1 MHERGGEQVELT
13 ELVSAAQAGDLQAYA
28 RLIHVTQA
36 MVYAVA
42 RRVLRDHTDALDAT
56 QETYLRA
63 YRALA
68 QLSDPAA
75 FAGFLRRIAIR
86 SAHDVRRAR
95 RMTFAPLLEIDAV
108 PVLDER
114 EQRWSEAQRAAL
126 SRAIVTLSNDERR
139 ITERFYHG
147 HWSAARLAADA
158 QVSEPTM
165 RKRLQRIRDKLR
177 EEIEMIEQRSID
189 AKALPNDLSDRVVE
203 LLARPQLVELPE
215 NPVGK
220 LVALLREQFSD
231 YAWVDTPEIVDLAH
245 AQRRLQHDPVYVPL
259 DKVFHLDG
267 GRILRYDLTL
277 PLVLE
282 AKDRGA
288 PLHLIAGGKVYRDET
303 ESTTHLSAFHQLEL
317 LWLDEHERAE
327 PWTFLGRML
336 RAIDNLLPHAMKRVS
351 PSSYPFCTRA
361 WDIGVEIEGEYQELA
376 GCGVY
381 TDDVLRLLGG
391 DPARHTAL
399 GLGLGL
405 ERFAALLYGM
415 PDIRRLGI
423 ARV

>member
-1 MHERGGEQVELT
+1 MELT
-13 ELVSAAQAGDLQAYA
+13 ELVRAAQAGDLQAYA
-28 RLIHVTQA
+28 RLIQATQA

-42 RRVLRDHTDALDAT
+42 RRVLRDHADALDAT

-63 YRALA
+63 YRVLA
-68 QLSDPAA
+68 QLSEAAA

-95 RMTFAPLLEIDAV
+95 RMSFAPLPEIDAV

-126 SRAIVTLSNDERR
+126 SRAIMTLSSEERR

-158 QVSEPTM
+158 QVSEPAM

-189 AKALPNDLSDRVVE
+189 VNALPNDLPDRVVE

-220 LVALLREQFSD
+220 LVALLRQQFGE
-231 YAWVDTPEIVDLAH
+231 YAWVDTPEVVDLAQ
-245 AQRRLQHDPVYVPL
+245 AKRRLEHDPVYVPS
-259 DKVFHLDG
+259 DKVFHLEG

-282 AKDRGA
+282 ANGRGA
-288 PLHLIAGGKVYRDET
+288 PLRLMAAGKVYRDET

-317 LWLDEHERAE
+317 LWLDEHARAD
-327 PWTFLGRML
+327 PWTFLGSML
-336 RAIDNLLPHAMKRVS
+336 RAIDHFLPNAIQRVT
-351 PSSYPFCTRA
+351 PSRYPFCSRS
-361 WDIGVEIEGEYQELA
+361 WDIGVEIEGDYHELS

-381 TDDVLRLLGG
+381 TGDVVRLLGG

-405 ERFAALLYGM
+405 ERFASLLFGM

>member
-1 MHERGGEQVELT
+1 MELT
-13 ELVSAAQAGDLQAYA
+13 ELVRAAQAGDLQAYA
-28 RLIHVTQA
+28 RLIHATQA

-42 RRVLRDHTDALDAT
+42 RRVLRDHADALDAT

-68 QLSDPAA
+68 QLSEAAA

-86 SAHDVRRAR
+86 AAHDVRRAR
-95 RMTFAPLLEIDAV
+95 RMSFAPLPDSDAV

-126 SRAIVTLSNDERR
+126 SRAIMTLSNDERR

-189 AKALPNDLSDRVVE
+189 ANALPDDLPDRVVE
-203 LLARPQLVELPE
+203 LLARPQLVELPD

-220 LVALLREQFSD
+220 LVALLRQQFAE
-231 YAWVDTPEIVDLAH
+231 YAWVDTPEIVDLAQ
-245 AQRRLQHDPVYVPL
+245 AQSRLQHDPVYVPS
-259 DKVFHLDG
+259 DKVFHLEG

-282 AKDRGA
+282 AKGRGA
-288 PLHLIAGGKVYRDET
+288 PLRLMAAGKVYRDET

-317 LWLDEHERAE
+317 LWLDEHDRAD
-327 PWTFLGRML
+327 PWTFLGSML
-336 RAIDNLLPHAMKRVS
+336 RAIDNLLPHAMKRVT

-361 WDIGVEIEGEYQELA
+361 WDIGVEIEGEYHELS

-381 TDDVLRLLGG
+381 TSDVLRLLGG
-391 DPARHTAL
+391 DPARHSAL

-405 ERFAALLYGM
+405 ERFASLLFGM
-415 PDIRRLGI
+415 PDIRRLGL

>member
-1 MHERGGEQVELT
+1 MTGRGEQVELT
-13 ELVSAAQAGDLQAYA
+13 ELVRAAQAGDLRAYA
-28 RLIHVTQA
+28 RLIHATQA

-42 RRVLRDHTDALDAT
+42 RRVLRDHADALDAT

-63 YRALA
+63 YRVLA
-68 QLSDPAA
+68 QLSDAAA

-95 RMTFAPLLEIDAV
+95 RMSFAPLPEIDAV

-126 SRAIVTLSNDERR
+126 SRAIMTLSNDERR

-147 HWSAARLAADA
+147 DWSAARLAADA

-177 EEIEMIEQRSID
+177 EEIEMMEQSSID
-189 AKALPNDLSDRVVE
+189 ANALPKDLPDRMVE

-220 LVALLREQFSD
+220 LVGLLRQQFGE

-245 AQRRLQHDPVYVPL
+245 AQRRLEHDPVYVPS

-282 AKDRGA
+282 AKGRGA
-288 PLHLIAGGKVYRDET
+288 PLRLMAAGKVYRDET

-327 PWTFLGRML
+327 PWTFVGSML
-336 RAIDNLLPHAMKRVS
+336 RAIDHLLPHAIQRVT

-381 TDDVLRLLGG
+381 SGDVLRLLGG
-391 DPARHTAL
+391 DPTRHTAL